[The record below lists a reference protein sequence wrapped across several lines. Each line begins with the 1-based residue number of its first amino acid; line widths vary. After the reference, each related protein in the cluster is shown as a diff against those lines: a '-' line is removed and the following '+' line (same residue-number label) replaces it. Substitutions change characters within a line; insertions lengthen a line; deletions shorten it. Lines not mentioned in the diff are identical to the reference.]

1 MKNKIYRVLEND
13 EVVAV
18 FNRRKYANDFVDYQA
33 TISETIFEIE
43 EVDLADWLI
52 QPRDF

>member
-13 EVVAV
+13 EVIAV

-33 TISETIFEIE
+33 TISVTIFEIE
-43 EVDLADWLI
+43 EVDRADWLI